1 MKFGVGRWRAI
12 EKSECL
18 STKTIGQMYLQAQ
31 RLVGQQSLAEF
42 MGLHLDLEQI
52 WLKNA
57 SKQGPDVIRKYG
69 CIINTGDNMSK
80 ALVKK
85 LRDQNKKRFGLS
97 SSFVN
102 NLELPRARVKEWLK
116 VLNIE
121 QIMSGRSNFSSA
133 EKVHHL

>member
-1 MKFGVGRWRAI
+1 
-12 EKSECL
+12 
-18 STKTIGQMYLQAQ
+18 
-31 RLVGQQSLAEF
+31 
-42 MGLHLDLEQI
+42 
-52 WLKNA
+52 
-57 SKQGPDVIRKYG
+57 
-69 CIINTGDNMSK
+69 MSK